1 MSQRVLVVEGFLDR
15 AFVKGFLERRG
26 CTSLGA
32 SGRQAPRDP
41 WGAEVKGG
49 QFAFRTAS
57 GAFLRV
63 FPAQGE
69 AGLLNAVRLFIAG
82 ASTKPVDELVMVRDP
97 DVDVGADW
105 RGPLAAR
112 VANLLATEP
121 TLAPLPA
128 PNAFSGPGLAS
139 GCFACWATDE
149 AAPSLPSKQTLERL
163 VVAAVG
169 EAHADWLAHA
179 TQFLGTRPSPPP
191 PSGKEAAMTLMAGWY
206 SGRLSEGFFEAIWAD
221 DAVARALE
229 RRLAASDTLA
239 ALDRLLR

>member
-1 MSQRVLVVEGFLDR
+1 V
-15 AFVKGFLERRG
+15 RG
-26 CTSLGA
+26 G
-32 SGRQAPRDP
+32 
-41 WGAEVKGG
+41 EY
-49 QFAFRTAS
+49 AFRTAT

-63 FPAQGE
+63 VPAQGE
-69 AGLLNAVRLFIAG
+69 AALLNTVRRFVRDAV
-82 ASTKPVDELVMVRDP
+82 TKPVEELLLVRDP

-105 RGPLAAR
+105 RGPMAAR

-121 TLAPLPA
+121 TLTPLPA

-149 AAPSLPSKQTLERL
+149 AVPSLPSKQTLERL

-169 EAHADWLAHA
+169 EAHPDWLAHA
-179 TQFLGTRPSPPP
+179 AQFLGTRPSPPP

-221 DAVARALE
+221 DAIARALE

-239 ALDRLLR
+239 ALERLLR